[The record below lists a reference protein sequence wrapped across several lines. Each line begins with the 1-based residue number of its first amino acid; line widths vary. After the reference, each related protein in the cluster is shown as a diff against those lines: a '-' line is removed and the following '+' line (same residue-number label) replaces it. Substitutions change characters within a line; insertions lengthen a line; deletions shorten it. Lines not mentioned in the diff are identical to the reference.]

1 MAAHLVLIDAL
12 NLIRR
17 IYAVQERPF
26 VHGNSYSKAKNIT
39 GNKDNETNEDN
50 NLPELS
56 ENTKQQV
63 LNNTQNACTNAL
75 HKILEQLKPSHA
87 LAVFDSSEPCWRY
100 QLFPDYKKGRKK
112 MPSHLAN
119 KLTDIQDAF
128 MLQHV
133 DSLVSEQDE
142 ADDIIATLA
151 MKMAIKGKNV
161 TIISTDKGF
170 LSLLSPHIKVFDYF
184 NRRYLDEQY
193 VNTKFNVSPSQLKD
207 LWTLTGDSTN
217 KIPGV
222 PTIGQVTAS
231 ALLNEHKSLDN
242 ILSADEIKPS
252 IAEKLAAHI
261 EDITLAQK
269 LLTLKTDIPLG
280 FNLKDIRIG

>member
-26 VHGNSYSKAKNIT
+26 INSNSV
-39 GNKDNETNEDN
+39 DN
-50 NLPELS
+50 NTPPLLS
-56 ENTKQQV
+56 DNTQQQV

-75 HKILEQLKPSHA
+75 HKLITTLNPTHA
-87 LAVFDSSEPCWRY
+87 LAVFDSNEPCWRY

-112 MPSHLAN
+112 MTSHLAD
-119 KLTDIQDAF
+119 KLPDIQDAF
-128 MLQHV
+128 MLQNV
-133 DSLVSEQDE
+133 DSLISEQDE

-161 TIISTDKGF
+161 TIISNDKGF
-170 LSLLSPHIKVFDYF
+170 LSLLGPHINVYDYF
-184 NRRYLDEQY
+184 NRRYLDEGY
-193 VNTKFNVSPSQLKD
+193 VKTKFKVSPHQLKD

-222 PTIGQVTAS
+222 PGIGLITAS
-231 ALLNEHKSLDN
+231 ELLNTYGDLET
-242 ILSADEIKPS
+242 ILSS
-252 IAEKLAAHI
+252 
-261 EDITLAQK
+261 EDIKATIADKLTLHDETIKLTSK

-280 FNLKDIRIG
+280 FNLKDIRLKNSHIS